1 MVVYPIIYRVFIHVR
16 WLALGFLNHQ
26 QYHRCQ
32 GFKDWLAKE
41 HKLKL
46 RNWSFV
52 LGWKRVVDEELLTKN
67 GL

>member
-1 MVVYPIIYRVFIHVR
+1 MSGGC
-16 WLALGFLNHQ
+16 LGFLNHQ